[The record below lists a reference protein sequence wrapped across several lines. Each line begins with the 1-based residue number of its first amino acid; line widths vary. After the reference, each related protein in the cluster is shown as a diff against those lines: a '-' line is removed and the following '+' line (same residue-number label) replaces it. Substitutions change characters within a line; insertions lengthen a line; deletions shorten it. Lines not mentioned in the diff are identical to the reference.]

1 MTKLNLI
8 NPMGLTLEFDAPIRM
23 TDDEEEFF
31 LELLDK
37 ERRGV
42 LTDDEEGFLNGF
54 KTTRKMEE
62 EELDDFLAEFTMV

>member
-1 MTKLNLI
+1 MSKLNLI
-8 NPMGLTLEFDAPIRM
+8 NPMRLTLEFDVPIRM

-42 LTDDEEGFLNGF
+42 ITYDEVGILYGF
-54 KTTRKMEE
+54 KTARKMEE

>member
-1 MTKLNLI
+1 MKKINMI
-8 NPMGLTLEFDAPIRM
+8 NPMGLTLEFDAPTRI
-23 TDDEEEFF
+23 TDEEELFF

-42 LTDDEEGFLNGF
+42 ITNDEEGFLNGF
-54 KTTRKMEE
+54 KTARKMEE